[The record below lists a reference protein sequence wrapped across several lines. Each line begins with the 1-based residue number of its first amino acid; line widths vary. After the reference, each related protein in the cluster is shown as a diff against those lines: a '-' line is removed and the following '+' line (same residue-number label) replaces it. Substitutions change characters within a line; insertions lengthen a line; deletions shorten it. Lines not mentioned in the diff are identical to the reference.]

1 MEKMEYYYFTIP
13 RSPKIQRDWD
23 SITNCIAD
31 LNGSCK
37 YLYMDKPFYDLEKPN
52 RVMLRFLYLVK
63 ADRKGTPLQEDISEL
78 KDIFGCK
85 IELLPIKQHTTPKEV
100 LDALPIAKNLMSAY
114 SGGYIRGNAEFRL
127 ILETSKEQLSRTK
140 KMTGFSSFKEAFRRI
155 NSLSDRMI
163 ELGKRGNYNVVLVN
177 DCGANEFVF
186 SDMLYSLLVGKGII
200 KDQRIVRGD
209 LDDAVCTSSNTSL
222 FYFIMETWDFGNH
235 DGFRWGIPQEESF
248 RLLSRRKNIY
258 ITTMDRAQYEKAQEF
273 DYLIILRRFSRT
285 PSRLKT

>member
-1 MEKMEYYYFTIP
+1 MYHIWRLTHYGEDGILLFYDTTFSQNSERLGFDYKLH
-13 RSPKIQRDWD
+13 
-23 SITNCIAD
+23 CD

-140 KMTGFSSFKEAFRRI
+140 KNDRLFFLQRSFSQDQF
-155 NSLSDRMI
+155 
-163 ELGKRGNYNVVLVN
+163 LV
-177 DCGANEFVF
+177 
-186 SDMLYSLLVGKGII
+186 
-200 KDQRIVRGD
+200 
-209 LDDAVCTSSNTSL
+209 
-222 FYFIMETWDFGNH
+222 
-235 DGFRWGIPQEESF
+235 
-248 RLLSRRKNIY
+248 
-258 ITTMDRAQYEKAQEF
+258 
-273 DYLIILRRFSRT
+273 
-285 PSRLKT
+285 